1 MRSLA
6 ALDVPTSAA
15 AQAELAMRVLREL
28 LRPLPAAELMQ
39 WLMGSAPPAAMQAL
53 LYRPAT
59 EGRRATVLSSAD
71 QTLAAAVEELSM
83 RTDVLRE
90 KLGLRASGGGG
101 GGGGSAAAFAMLL
114 GKRVAAQEEVVVTVT
129 TLFELQR
136 LAAAAEELDLRASP
150 LLLALS
156 GGGAEGESDATP
168 RLRQVVVDAVVQ
180 AGGAAYAPLPL
191 GGLGPLH
198 LAAVLG
204 RDDVADRLLL
214 SSAPVASAD
223 AAEPLAIS
231 RLTVM
236 TRSSPLALACTNHQA
251 AVGSRLLRATLDA
264 PLKDESRT
272 ALLSTA
278 LLHAASAF
286 ALGSTLAL
294 LEAGRAAAAAPQPR
308 ELLARR
314 DVDHALWLV
323 VRAGAARAAVA
334 ANGGAVFGEHALWV
348 EVCEALLDAGAQ
360 LFAPSDI
367 AAQAAAAA
375 AAAARDEKE
384 DVGDS

>member
-1 MRSLA
+1 MLTVQRPSVLALAVQRQQLWCVELLRRSCAEDGASAPAAPRALLDLAFATALRLEHLAHRRLQATAGHDRKLAEVQETQVVQMQSWEGARVRSLA

-28 LRPLPAAELMQ
+28 LQPLPTAELMQ

-101 GGGGSAAAFAMLL
+101 GGGGGSAAAFAMLL

-156 GGGAEGESDATP
+156 AGGAEGERDATP
-168 RLRQVVVDAVVQ
+168 RLRQVVVDAVVE

-204 RDDVADRLLL
+204 RD
-214 SSAPVASAD
+214 
-223 AAEPLAIS
+223 
-231 RLTVM
+231 
-236 TRSSPLALACTNHQA
+236 
-251 AVGSRLLRATLDA
+251 GS
-264 PLKDESRT
+264 
-272 ALLSTA
+272 
-278 LLHAASAF
+278 
-286 ALGSTLAL
+286 
-294 LEAGRAAAAAPQPR
+294 
-308 ELLARR
+308 
-314 DVDHALWLV
+314 
-323 VRAGAARAAVA
+323 
-334 ANGGAVFGEHALWV
+334 
-348 EVCEALLDAGAQ
+348 
-360 LFAPSDI
+360 
-367 AAQAAAAA
+367 AAQQ
-375 AAAARDEKE
+375 
-384 DVGDS
+384 